1 LKRLQIH
8 HGIFVLLTAALCAA
22 IPLSNYVMSMMLLFI
37 TANWLIEWDFKAK
50 WQRLKENRSILLAL
64 LFMLVFSLGFIRA
77 DDFAVALDYWVTKL
91 PLFMAPVLFVSSQRP
106 NHKEL
111 NFILLCFILSVLYA
125 SVFSTIFYVSHEVQD
140 IREISVFI
148 SHIRFSLCIDVAI
161 VLLLYY
167 AFKEK
172 DWSLPTL
179 VKSFSDVQRSFR
191 LLPKRKEFNRSVFGV
206 VLALVSAIWLL
217 IYLFIA
223 QTLTGIILLFLVAV
237 AYLLYVLFCHW
248 KEKTYRW
255 IAAGMLFLLAV
266 FMVFVGSVTW
276 RYFHVDKSQYLT
288 IDTVTANGNPY
299 ENNMNSMVENG
310 SPIGMYVCE
319 EEMERAWAVRSDKDI
334 SEPVEKATLV
344 RYLNSCHLRKDSA
357 GVMALSD
364 GDVHNIER
372 GIANVDYTSGFGIK
386 RALYPIFF
394 SIELYRCS
402 GDVQNSTLLQR
413 VEYMRAAWHLVQQNW
428 GLGVGLGNHKTA
440 VSEQLKLEGSSMCW
454 KERIGCH
461 NQWLT
466 FWLMGGIAVPVFF
479 LIMLIYPFVEQKKK
493 ITFVYV
499 AFFIILVGS
508 MFTEDTLE
516 TEAGLTLFSVMNSI
530 LLYGFNLN
538 HYENA

>member
-1 LKRLQIH
+1 MKRLQIH

-77 DDFAVALDYWVTKL
+77 DDYAVALDYWVTKL
-91 PLFMAPVLFVSSQRP
+91 PLFMAPVLFATSQRP

-125 SVFSTIFYVSHEVQD
+125 SVFSTFFYVSHEVQD

-191 LLPKRKEFNRSVFGV
+191 LLPKRKEFNKSVFGV

-223 QTLTGIILLFLVAV
+223 QTLTGIVLLLLVTV

-248 KEKTYRW
+248 KEKTYRR
-255 IAAGMLFLLAV
+255 IAAGMLFMLAV

-334 SEPVEKATLV
+334 SEPVDKATLV

-364 GDVHNIER
+364 GDVRNIER

-413 VEYMRAAWHLVQQNW
+413 LEYMRAAWHLVQQNW

>member
-1 LKRLQIH
+1 MKRLQIH

-191 LLPKRKEFNRSVFGV
+191 LLPKKNEFNRSVFGV

-334 SEPVEKATLV
+334 SEPVDKATLV
-344 RYLNSCHLRKDSA
+344 RYLNSCYLRKDSA

-364 GDVHNIER
+364 GDVRNIER